1 MCLSPAEL
9 TEFVAQLAADSE
21 RWRELVRHDPNQRI
35 YELLWD
41 DENVNAWLIC
51 WSQDDDTGFHDHD
64 ASAAAITV
72 IEGRVR
78 EDRLR
83 LNAEPISTVS
93 GAGATITIPP
103 NAIHRVLHAGETP
116 AVTIHAYSPP
126 LIRTGAYAVSDDGE
140 LLREAQDGAEELRAE
155 LAVA

>member
-1 MCLSPAEL
+1 MSLSLDEL
-9 TEFVAQLAADSE
+9 SAFVAGLADDGA
-21 RWRELVRHDPNQRI
+21 WRDLVRHDPGQRI
-35 YELLWD
+35 YELIWAD
-41 DENVNAWLIC
+41 ADVNAWLIC

-72 IEGRVR
+72 IDGQVR

-83 LNAEPISTVS
+83 LNGEPTTTVS
-93 GAGATITIPP
+93 GPGAVITIPP
-103 NAIHRVLHAGETP
+103 NAIHRVLHAGGVP

-126 LIRTGAYAVSDDGE
+126 LVRTGAYAISAGGE

-155 LAVA
+155 LALP

>member
-1 MCLSPAEL
+1 MSLSLDEL
-9 TEFVAQLAADSE
+9 GAFVANLAADSE
-21 RWRELVRHDPNQRI
+21 SWQGLVAHDPDHRV
-35 YELLWD
+35 YALLWD

-51 WSQDDDTGFHDHD
+51 WAQDDDTGFHDHD
-64 ASAAAITV
+64 ASGAAITV
-72 IEGRVR
+72 IDGQVR

-83 LNAEPISTVS
+83 LNGEPSTTFS
-93 GAGATITIPP
+93 GPGALITIPP
-103 NAIHRVLHAGETP
+103 NAIHRVLHAGEVP

-155 LAVA
+155 LTLH

>member
-1 MCLSPAEL
+1 MSLALDELSA
-9 TEFVAQLAADSE
+9 FAANLAADSE
-21 RWRELVRHDPNQRI
+21 SWRELVRHDPDQRI

-41 DENVNAWLIC
+41 DEDVNAWLIC

-72 IEGRVR
+72 IEGQVR

-83 LNAEPISTVS
+83 LNGEPSSTVS
-93 GAGATITIPP
+93 GPGALITIPP
-103 NAIHRVLHAGETP
+103 NAIHRVLHDGDLP

-126 LIRTGAYAVSDDGE
+126 LIRTGAYALSDAGE
-140 LLREAQDGAEELRAE
+140 LLREAQDGAEELRAA
-155 LAVA
+155 LASR

>member
-1 MCLSPAEL
+1 MSLSPTEL
-9 TEFVAQLAADSE
+9 TAFVSRLAADSE
-21 RWRELVRHDPNQRI
+21 HWRELVRHDPDQRI

-41 DENVNAWLIC
+41 DEDVNAWLIC

-72 IEGRVR
+72 IEGQVR

-83 LNAEPISTVS
+83 LNAEPLSTVS
-93 GAGATITIPP
+93 GPGATITIPP
-103 NAIHRVLHAGETP
+103 NAIHRVLHAGEMP

-155 LAVA
+155 LAVS

>member
-1 MCLSPAEL
+1 MSLSFAEL
-9 TEFVAQLAADSE
+9 TAFVAELEADTE
-21 RWRELVRHDPNQRI
+21 RWRDLVRHDPNQRI

-51 WSQDDDTGFHDHD
+51 WSRDDDTGFHDHD

-72 IEGRVR
+72 IDGHVR

-83 LNAEPISTVS
+83 LNGEPRTTVNGP
-93 GAGATITIPP
+93 GAIIAIPP
-103 NAIHRVLHAGETP
+103 NAIHRVLHAGDVP

-126 LIRTGAYAVSDDGE
+126 LVRIGAYVVSDDGE

-155 LAVA
+155 LALH